1 MAELQTLLKALDI
14 LNLLGG
20 TEENMSVKQISGQLE
35 IPESTTYRLLN
46 NLEDRGFIEK
56 AGHGSYILGYSVL
69 NLARDTY
76 EKMDRQ
82 LSIVAAPIMEEL
94 TETVSETTVISIR
107 SGLYSTCLKSISCK
121 ARIRFVADEK
131 RLMPIHIG
139 ASGRAILAFEN
150 DKIINLA
157 YQSLEEKPE
166 ERKLLEERLA
176 FTKKSGYA
184 ISRCEYDE
192 GTLGIAV
199 PVYNSRGHVYA
210 SLSVIG
216 PEYRIKEEA
225 IEKMILPELLEAS
238 RKITSCLVI

>member
-20 TEENMSVKQISGQLE
+20 SEENMSVKQISKQLDT
-35 IPESTTYRLLN
+35 PESTTYRLLN

-56 AGHGSYILGYSVL
+56 AGHGSYALGYSVL

-82 LSIVAAPIMEEL
+82 LSIVALPIMEEL
-94 TETVSETTVISIR
+94 TEAVAETTMISIR
-107 SGLYSTCLKSISCK
+107 SGLYSTCLKSVPCK
-121 ARIRFVADEK
+121 ERIRFVADEK

-150 DKIINLA
+150 DKIINLT
-157 YQSLEEKPE
+157 YQNLENPEEKS
-166 ERKLLEERLA
+166 LLEERLA
-176 FTKKSGYA
+176 FTREKGYA

-199 PVYNSRGHVYA
+199 PVYNSRGRVYA

-216 PEYRIKEEA
+216 PEYRIQEEK
-225 IEKMILPELLEAS
+225 IEKKMIPALLEAS

>member
-20 TEENMSVKQISGQLE
+20 SEENMSVKQISKQLDT
-35 IPESTTYRLLN
+35 PESTTYRLLN

-56 AGHGSYILGYSVL
+56 AGHGSYALGYSVL

-82 LSIVAAPIMEEL
+82 LSIVALPIMEEL
-94 TETVSETTVISIR
+94 TEEVAETTMISIR
-107 SGLYSTCLKSISCK
+107 SGLYSTCLKSVPCK
-121 ARIRFVADEK
+121 ERIRFVADEK

-150 DKIINLA
+150 DKIINLT
-157 YQSLEEKPE
+157 YQNLENPEEKS
-166 ERKLLEERLA
+166 LLEERLA
-176 FTKKSGYA
+176 FTREKGYA

-199 PVYNSRGHVYA
+199 PVYNSRGRVYA

-216 PEYRIKEEA
+216 PEYRIQEER
-225 IEKMILPELLEAS
+225 IEKKMIPALLEGS